1 MIAILLISTIAIN
14 FVVAAIKTLSSFVRF
29 VRRTLL
35 IRKSNDRVVALK
47 PILNDNVATTE
58 TVKEFIEKP
67 NT

>member
-1 MIAILLISTIAIN
+1 LIAILLISTIAIN

-67 NT
+67 NA

>member
-29 VRRTLL
+29 VRRSLL
-35 IRKSNDRVVALK
+35 IRKSKDRVVALK
-47 PILNDNVATTE
+47 PILNDNFATTE
-58 TVKEFIEKP
+58 TFKEFIEKP